1 MTNVEALYGLT
12 KENIEILEDVDKVLL
27 RKIFSSHSKCPS
39 EAFYLELGILPIK
52 YIVKGR
58 RLMFLHDILKRKD
71 SELLSRFFQ
80 AQNLKPVRNDWCNT
94 VKDDLKDLRI
104 NLSFDDI
111 KVLSKYS
118 FKKIVKTKIKEC
130 SFYELMSKN
139 RKQ

>member
-58 RLMFLHDILKRKD
+58 RLIFLPR
-71 SELLSRFFQ
+71 LSIYR
-80 AQNLKPVRNDWCNT
+80 APRSYNAK
-94 VKDDLKDLRI
+94 VKNK
-104 NLSFDDI
+104 
-111 KVLSKYS
+111 
-118 FKKIVKTKIKEC
+118 
-130 SFYELMSKN
+130 
-139 RKQ
+139 